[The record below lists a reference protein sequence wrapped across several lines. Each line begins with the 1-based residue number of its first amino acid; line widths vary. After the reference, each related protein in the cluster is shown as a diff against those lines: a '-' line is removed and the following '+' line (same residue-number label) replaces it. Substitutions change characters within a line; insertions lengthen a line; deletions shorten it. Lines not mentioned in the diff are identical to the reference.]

1 MYTQRETENWVF
13 VVSAKQ
19 TLIKSMLTL
28 NKKKRKRA
36 RVTVELLYLINQGL
50 LQ

>member
-13 VVSAKQ
+13 VVIAKQ

-28 NKKKRKRA
+28 NKKKK
-36 RVTVELLYLINQGL
+36 EKEQESL
-50 LQ
+50 